1 MKISVISSFVALCVL
16 SGAAFSG
23 CALVDERRDDC
34 PEEMTLTCSL
44 NLVNNK
50 EQEMDE
56 KLGTLHDRP
65 LREALEDYLTDVFAT
80 TSHDVELLF
89 YDQRNRG
96 KMTFRQKEVMDAG
109 QKVITVRVPASDYR
123 VVGVS
128 NLSAVPMLSLKDEEN
143 SAGVAVVQKL
153 SAKAVTSHP
162 AAAFTARKRI
172 LVRDRDE
179 QEFEMYFYMA
189 NSAAAL
195 LLNRDSCDVKSVRA
209 EYIGLADTFKVL
221 DSAYSFDQQAVIQAD
236 NIDVVPYTASEEDF
250 STEADPFIYDIF
262 WEMWKKTPLMVCGVG
277 FPSPNV
283 SSEVVGIYPKIWTID
298 LYVTLEDNS
307 VTRSQIYIGRPLV
320 AGSLMIIKGWICADG
335 SFTPRPEHEPYN
347 PGPGGPD
354 DPPEPPSD
362 STVVGVSVTLKWKQG
377 TEYNPEV

>member
-1 MKISVISSFVALCVL
+1 M
-16 SGAAFSG
+16 
-23 CALVDERRDDC
+23 
-34 PEEMTLTCSL
+34 
-44 NLVNNK
+44 
-50 EQEMDE
+50 
-56 KLGTLHDRP
+56 
-65 LREALEDYLTDVFAT
+65 REALEDYLTDVFAT

-109 QKVITVRVPASDYR
+109 QKVFTFRVPASDYR

-172 LVRDRDE
+172 LVRDKDD
-179 QEFEMYFYMA
+179 QAFDMHFYMA

-195 LLNRDSCDVKSVRA
+195 LLNRDSCEVKSIRA

-250 STEADPFIYDIF
+250 SMEADPFIYDIF
-262 WEMWKKTPLMVCGVG
+262 WELWTKMPLMVCGVG

-298 LYVTLEDNS
+298 LYVTLEDDS

-354 DPPEPPSD
+354 EPPEPPSD
-362 STVVGVSVTLKWKQG
+362 STVVGVSVTLQWKQG